1 MQSLRESGDYW
12 NYIRYL
18 EIRHEQAK
26 KRRARRHIRRW
37 AWTIGEILLILLI
50 YKLVMWGVQ
59 WIKS

>member
-18 EIRHEQAK
+18 ELRHVKAK

-37 AWTIGEILLILLI
+37 AWALGEIIIFLSICKFI
-50 YKLVMWGVQ
+50 IWVV
-59 WIKS
+59 